1 MIRIDLRKSL
11 LSGHG
16 PMDLTI
22 QLEIPKGELLALSG
36 PSGSGKTSLLRMLA
50 GLMQPESGQILV
62 DEECWLDTSKK
73 INWPTQKRNIGLVF
87 QDYALFPHFNVRQ
100 NLAYAL
106 ERDQRADH
114 LQDLIEV
121 MELQHL
127 LDHKPAT
134 LSGGQQQRV
143 ALARAL
149 VRKPKLLLL
158 DEPLSAL
165 DPEMRHRLQA
175 YILRVHRTF
184 ALTTILVSH
193 DQSEITR
200 MADRILHIQE
210 GHLLEDAAG
219 YYPPKALSEASLQLS
234 GRIVDLKKENT
245 HYLLRVSLHDQLI
258 ELSVPLRVGILE
270 VGQEIILEADHWHL
284 KNF

>member
-1 MIRIDLRKSL
+1 MIRINLKKPL

-50 GLMQPESGQILV
+50 GLLPPEEGQIMV
-62 DEECWLDTSKK
+62 DGECWLDTQKK
-73 INWPTQKRNIGLVF
+73 IDWPPQKRNIGLVF

-100 NLAYAL
+100 NLQYAL
-106 ERDQRADH
+106 GKGQRADH
-114 LQDLIEV
+114 LQDLITV
-121 MELQHL
+121 MELQNL

-165 DPEMRHRLQA
+165 DPDMRHRLQS
-175 YILRVHRTF
+175 YIIRVHRTF
-184 ALTTILVSH
+184 SLTTILVSH
-193 DQSEITR
+193 DQKEIAR
-200 MADRILHIQE
+200 MADRVLLIKE
-210 GHLLEDAAG
+210 GHLLREGTA
-219 YYPPKALSEASLQLS
+219 YYAPKAVSEASLQLS
-234 GRIVDLKKENT
+234 ARILKLKKEDT
-245 HYLLRVSLHDQLI
+245 EYRLQVSLNNQII
-258 ELSVPLRVGILE
+258 ELSVPLRVGALE
-270 VGQEIILEADHWHL
+270 VGQEILLETDHWHL

>member
-1 MIRIDLRKSL
+1 MIRIDLKKAL

-22 QLEIPKGELLALSG
+22 QLEIPRGELLALSG

-50 GLMQPESGQILV
+50 GLLHPEEGQIVV
-62 DEECWLDTSKK
+62 DDECWLDTQKK
-73 INWPTQKRNIGLVF
+73 INWPPQRRNIGLVF

-100 NLAYAL
+100 NLQYAL
-106 ERDQRADH
+106 GKGQRADH
-114 LQDLIEV
+114 LQDLIAV
-121 MELQHL
+121 MGLQNL
-127 LDHKPAT
+127 LDHKPTT

-165 DPEMRHRLQA
+165 DPDMRHRLQS
-175 YILRVHRTF
+175 YIIRVHRTF
-184 ALTTILVSH
+184 SLTTVLVSH
-193 DQSEITR
+193 DQKEIAR
-200 MADRILHIQE
+200 MADRVLLIKE
-210 GHLLEDAAG
+210 GHLLSEGTA
-219 YYPPKALSEASLQLS
+219 YYAPKAVSEASLQLS
-234 GRIVDLKKENT
+234 ARILKLKKENT
-245 HYLLRVSLHDQLI
+245 EYRLQVSLNDQII
-258 ELSVPLRVGILE
+258 ELSVPLSVGVLE
-270 VGQEIILEADHWHL
+270 VGQEILLETDHWHL

>member
-1 MIRIDLRKSL
+1 MIQIDLKKPL
-11 LSGHG
+11 LAGHG
-16 PMDLTI
+16 PMELTI
-22 QLEIPKGELLALSG
+22 HLEIPKGELLALSG

-50 GLMQPESGQILV
+50 GLLQPESGRIIV
-62 DEECWLDTSKK
+62 DEECWLDTHQK
-73 INWPTQKRNIGLVF
+73 INWPPQKRNIGLVF

-100 NLAYAL
+100 NLQYAL
-106 ERDQRADH
+106 EKNQTSDH
-114 LQDLIEV
+114 LQGLIEV
-121 MELQHL
+121 MGLQNL
-127 LDHKPAT
+127 LDHKPVT

-165 DPEMRHRLQA
+165 DPDMRHRLQA

-193 DQSEITR
+193 DQREIAR
-200 MADRILHIQE
+200 MADRVLLMKE
-210 GHLLEDAAG
+210 GHILKEG
-219 YYPPKALSEASLQLS
+219 SSYYPPKAISDASLELS
-234 GRIVDLKKENT
+234 ARIVDLKKEDT
-245 HYLLRVSLHDQLI
+245 HYLLQVSLNNQYI
-258 ELSVPLRVGILE
+258 ELSVPLSVGVLE
-270 VGQEIILEADHWHL
+270 IGQEIKLEADHWHL